1 MVVQA
6 LNSTVQTL
14 VPSCTYS
21 GKRQNI
27 TFAHLYIQGLLP
39 AMVIT
44 LKLFGQN
51 QKRLAVVWFILM
63 NPIQPLHQAI
73 SHLKHR
79 LFACML
85 SLETSKVRPCM
96 SKELLLRCAR
106 QIMLTTMVFVKRI
119 IGRESTEGKRTK
131 EGIKTK
137 NIIDL
142 ELTDQT
148 LPYKLIYLHI

>member
-1 MVVQA
+1 
-6 LNSTVQTL
+6 
-14 VPSCTYS
+14 
-21 GKRQNI
+21 
-27 TFAHLYIQGLLP
+27 
-39 AMVIT
+39 
-44 LKLFGQN
+44 
-51 QKRLAVVWFILM
+51 M

-131 EGIKTK
+131 RTKEEIKTK

-142 ELTDQT
+142 KLTDQT
-148 LPYKLIYLHI
+148 YCIN